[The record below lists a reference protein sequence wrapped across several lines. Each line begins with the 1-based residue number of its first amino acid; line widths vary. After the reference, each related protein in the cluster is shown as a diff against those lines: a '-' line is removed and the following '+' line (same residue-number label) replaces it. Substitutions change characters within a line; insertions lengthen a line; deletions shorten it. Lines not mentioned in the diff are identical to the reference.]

1 MNNVNKDSIGG
12 IEFKKQ
18 IKHKVEVLMNNV
30 KKLRVVDLVLILA
43 LVSVICFSPEP
54 CFASLESSLL
64 GIKSKLT
71 GFVLPVLSVIGL
83 LLAAF
88 SFMTGS
94 EKAKQH
100 IIYAIIGCAI
110 GFGAQAIVDFMAQT
124 VN

>member
-1 MNNVNKDSIGG
+1 MKINTIKCLNFLMMAALMYVILLQPEIVHASI
-12 IEFKKQ
+12 
-18 IKHKVEVLMNNV
+18 
-30 KKLRVVDLVLILA
+30 
-43 LVSVICFSPEP
+43 
-54 CFASLESSLL
+54 ESSLL

-83 LLAAF
+83 LIAAF

-100 IIYAIIGCAI
+100 ILYAIIGCAI
-110 GFGAQAIVDFMAQT
+110 GFGAQAIVDFLSQT

>member
-1 MNNVNKDSIGG
+1 MKD
-12 IEFKKQ
+12 
-18 IKHKVEVLMNNV
+18 L
-30 KKLRVVDLVLILA
+30 KKLRVADCILILA
-43 LVSVICFSPEP
+43 LIYVIFFSSET

-71 GFVLPVLSVIGL
+71 GFVLPVISVIGL
-83 LLAAF
+83 LLAGF

>member
-1 MNNVNKDSIGG
+1 MTP
-12 IEFKKQ
+12 
-18 IKHKVEVLMNNV
+18 IKIRPLG
-30 KKLRVVDLVLILA
+30 LCLTLLLIYAVFLH
-43 LVSVICFSPEP
+43 PEMAQ
-54 CFASLESSLL
+54 ASLESSLL

-83 LLAAF
+83 LLAGF

-100 IIYAIIGCAI
+100 ILYAVIGCVI
-110 GFGAQAIVDFMAQT
+110 GFGAQAIVDFLSQT

>member
-1 MNNVNKDSIGG
+1 MNDVR
-12 IEFKKQ
+12 
-18 IKHKVEVLMNNV
+18 
-30 KKLRVVDLVLILA
+30 KLRVVDFVLILA
-43 LVSVICFSPEP
+43 LVYVICFSPEP
-54 CFASLESSLL
+54 SFASLESSLL

-83 LLAAF
+83 LLAGF

>member
-1 MNNVNKDSIGG
+1 M
-12 IEFKKQ
+12 IEA
-18 IKHKVEVLMNNV
+18 I
-30 KKLRVVDLVLILA
+30 KKLNIKFIERLNNLKGTDLVLIFAFVCTLCIFA
-43 LVSVICFSPEP
+43 EP

-83 LLAAF
+83 LLAGF

-100 IIYAIIGCAI
+100 IVYAILGCAI

>member
-1 MNNVNKDSIGG
+1 MND
-12 IEFKKQ
+12 
-18 IKHKVEVLMNNV
+18 V
-30 KKLRVVDLVLILA
+30 KKLRVVEFVLILA
-43 LVSVICFSPEP
+43 LVYVICFSPEP
-54 CFASLESSLL
+54 CLASLESSLL

-83 LLAAF
+83 LLAGF

>member
-1 MNNVNKDSIGG
+1 MNKVNVFSNGALRFINK
-12 IEFKKQ
+12 FKREVFMRDYK
-18 IKHKVEVLMNNV
+18 KYKVVHLF
-30 KKLRVVDLVLILA
+30 LVLA
-43 LVSVICFSPEP
+43 LIYVVCFSAEP

-71 GFVLPVLSVIGL
+71 GFVLPVVSVMGL
-83 LLAAF
+83 LLAGF

-100 IIYAIIGCAI
+100 IVYAVIGCII
-110 GFGAQAIVDFMAQT
+110 GFGAQAIVDFLAQT

>member
-1 MNNVNKDSIGG
+1 MND
-12 IEFKKQ
+12 
-18 IKHKVEVLMNNV
+18 V
-30 KKLRVVDLVLILA
+30 KKLRVIDFVLILA
-43 LVSVICFSPEP
+43 LVYVICFSPEQ

-83 LLAAF
+83 LLAGF